1 MATKNNP
8 WRGLAPYQDPI
19 EANHTY
25 KFCGRNQEISDLVTL
40 IDNNLFVTLY
50 GRTGVGKTSLLN
62 AGVFPILRKRG
73 YHPIY
78 IRLSQESTG
87 KTYAEAIVNKIKES
101 GLKECGVEI
110 DNTDTQ
116 SKTYLWN
123 YFCTTKFKNEDG
135 SDVYPVIVLDQFE
148 EIFFSS
154 KDKAE
159 LLLQQIYALLND
171 DLALPDIDGYS
182 ADTNYRFVASI
193 REDNLFY
200 LEDGIDE
207 LSLGL
212 YKENRYRL
220 RPLSNENA
228 KAAILEPGMGCIDGS
243 AMDAIADRIIEVSKD
258 EDGTISSLILSL
270 VCSLMYE
277 QAAKSNP
284 ENPIITDK
292 QIPSTRENIDRIL
305 SEFYVNNTT
314 KKQRKII
321 EEELL
326 TDDGHRQ
333 PADVAI
339 PNCDSL
345 LFKGT
350 RILQKVKTD
359 TGVKVEIVHDR
370 MAKVIYMH
378 RRHRDSNKFR
388 NLLRIVVVLFLF
400 IAGCMAINF
409 AWTSSNDRPH
419 PLAQAIKKHERSDTI
434 KYDDEHV
441 SLKVDTTKIYKKGEI
456 YNKNI
461 KKIHIGKDVSK
472 MNLVSINKDNIDI
485 FVSPQ
490 NKYLKWDSIYVVSS
504 SGSNFIGYLHYKD
517 SLQNKDS
524 LQTALYM
531 QRIPKSTE
539 RLRLP
544 KGVKEVTY
552 KWKTYLT
559 DPEYPEYGEGI
570 ASLNGSFPNLNPY
583 RNDQYLTSVE
593 LNDIDSIPSEAFKGC
608 VNLSEVT
615 FSNIKKIG
623 YRAFRDCINLK
634 KVDFSKQDSITING
648 EAFYG
653 CYNLESVKL
662 PRKLKGKISS
672 DLFAFCY
679 DLKSIELPNEV
690 EDVEYVYNMFRWCP
704 NIESITI
711 LPNSHFSINP
721 EDSIV
726 YYDSIPVIF
735 NKAIKK
741 DWCLSDS
748 SFYYK
753 NGMFVKAG
761 EGNLNYSPRLVLESA
776 NWAYYEN
783 NLYRKG
789 YKKVAIIGKST
800 NSELSLPTNIWG
812 TYVCFGKWDKVKAIH
827 TPVADPNSFFID
839 FPTYINKK
847 DIVLHVPYGC
857 IEAYEKSGKYTDYK
871 EIKEDSRTYRIWVT
885 MLYYWEGIEYS
896 FGTHGQWFYPI
907 IGISLF
913 ILFVIFYKLRIKQM
927 RNDGMVTKTSALW
940 AGIVGVLAATLSFV
954 PVYYVVYIYLANH
967 CELITRDLP
976 LERLWRIEEYLR
988 MTLGSIC
995 GGISA
1000 YICSY
1005 LFVFSGKGKIWKSIK
1020 RMKRSEI

>member
-19 EANHTY
+19 EAKHTY

-62 AGVFPILRKRG
+62 AGVFPVLRKRG

-101 GLKECGVEI
+101 GLKEYSVEI
-110 DNTDTQ
+110 DNSDTQ

-123 YFCTTKFKNEDG
+123 YFCTTKFKNADG
-135 SDVYPVIVLDQFE
+135 SNVYPVIVLDQFE
-148 EIFFSS
+148 EIFFSN

-171 DLALPDIDGYS
+171 DLALPDIEGYS

-228 KAAILEPGMGCIDGS
+228 KAAILEPGMGCIDDS

-292 QIPSTRENIDRIL
+292 QIPSTRENTDRIL

-345 LFKGT
+345 LSKGT
-350 RILQKVKTD
+350 RILQKVETD
-359 TGVKVEIVHDR
+359 TGEKVEIVHDR

-419 PLAQAIKKHERSDTI
+419 PLAQTIKKHKPEYII
-434 KYDDEHV
+434 KYDDENVYLSINDSSDIEEIHIGENV
-441 SLKVDTTKIYKKGEI
+441 SKMDNFRIDK
-456 YNKNI
+456 KNI
-461 KKIHIGKDVSK
+461 KI
-472 MNLVSINKDNIDI
+472 L
-485 FVSPQ
+485 VSPQ
-490 NKYLKWDSIYVVSS
+490 NKYLKWDSIYVTSNA
-504 SGSNFIGYLHYKD
+504 SNFIGYLHYTD
-517 SLQNKDS
+517 SIQTIDS
-524 LQTALYM
+524 IQTALYM
-531 QRIPKSTE
+531 QRSSSM
-539 RLRLP
+539 LRLP
-544 KGVKEVTY
+544 KGVKKITY
-552 KWKTYLT
+552 KGETYQT
-559 DPEYPEYGEGI
+559 FSGYREYGEKEV
-570 ASLNGSFPNLNPY
+570 SLNGSLSSIYVSPY
-583 RNDQYLTSVE
+583 RKDQHLTSVK
-593 LNDIDSIPSEAFKGC
+593 LNDISDMSSLYFEGC

-615 FSNIKKIG
+615 FSNVKKIEKW
-623 YRAFRDCINLK
+623 AFKDCINLK
-634 KVDFSKQDSITING
+634 KVDLSRQDSITINRG
-648 EAFYG
+648 AFYG

-662 PRKLKGKISS
+662 PRKLKGEIF

-690 EDVEYVYNMFRWCP
+690 EDVEHVYSMFRWCP

-711 LPNSHFSINP
+711 PPNSHFSINP

-741 DWCLSDS
+741 DWCLPDS

-783 NLYRKG
+783 NLYRRK
-789 YKKVAIIGKST
+789 YKEFVIIGKST
-800 NSELSLPTNIWG
+800 NSELFLPTNIWG

-827 TPVADPNSFFID
+827 TPVADPNSFSIN

-857 IEAYEKSGKYTDYK
+857 IEAYENSGKYTDYK